1 MEQMTSSCGTSSLLL
16 PGFQLENPQEKGDR
30 SLSSLC
36 SSQLLAQC
44 QAPIRCSVTVCW
56 FLHLH
61 HSRLEPVVPWR
72 SSSSLLL
79 SVNTH
84 TDHPGIFIIC
94 SSAPVGLQWGLIV
107 HFPPAP
113 SGASTTLCVAG
124 IWWNAFP
131 RAPPPPPHRLP
142 LWEGWGDPE
151 PEDDQSSSS
160 WNVEG
165 DWREFELWYFFKY
178 LDKDLIWSR
187 I

>member
-1 MEQMTSSCGTSSLLL
+1 MEQMASPSGTSSLLL
-16 PGFQLENPQEKGDR
+16 PGFQLENSQEKGDI

-44 QAPIRCSVTVCW
+44 QAPIRCSMTVCW
-56 FLHLH
+56 FLHLN

-84 TDHPGIFIIC
+84 TNHPGIFIIC

-113 SGASTTLCVAG
+113 GGALTPLCVAG
-124 IWWNAFP
+124 IWWNAF
-131 RAPPPPPHRLP
+131 RTQHPPQPACLCG
-142 LWEGWGDPE
+142 WAEGT
-151 PEDDQSSSS
+151 QSQKVIKVLLHEMSNVAEENLSSDIFL
-160 WNVEG
+160 N
-165 DWREFELWYFFKY
+165 
-178 LDKDLIWSR
+178 I
-187 I
+187 